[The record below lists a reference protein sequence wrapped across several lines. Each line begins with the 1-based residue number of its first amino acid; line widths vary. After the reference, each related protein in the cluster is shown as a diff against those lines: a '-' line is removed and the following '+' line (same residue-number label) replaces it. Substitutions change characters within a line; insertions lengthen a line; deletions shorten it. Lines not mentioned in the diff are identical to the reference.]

1 MTAINFPVTTST
13 GYVFTF
19 GDRTWVWTGGA
30 NGFWKAISTTIGYTG
45 STGYTGSKGIKGDSG
60 STTNPWFS
68 TSTNY
73 TASDGDRIIADNK
86 FGSFSIS
93 LPAIASVGAYIQ
105 ITDGNDLSNG
115 DPVSILRN
123 GNTIENLTEDINL
136 DLKGSTFEFVYNGST
151 WQVTSTTGPRGFV
164 GYTGSLGGNNIT
176 LQQPGKLVTYTG
188 TARWY
193 SPTDSLIKSVT
204 PRVRTSADLPISLS
218 LLKNGTALFSQ
229 TIPAQATTTATNT
242 TTYTLSTGDY
252 LTVNVLSV
260 GTGAQTGE
268 DLYVQVLYQPI

>member
-1 MTAINFPVTTST
+1 MTAINFPVTTAT

-19 GDRTWVWTGGA
+19 GDRTWVWTGGPS
-30 NGFWKAISTTIGYTG
+30 GFWKAISTTIGYTG
-45 STGYTGSKGIKGDSG
+45 SVGYTGSQGEPGLTG
-60 STTNPWFS
+60 SATNPWFS

-73 TASDGDRIIADNK
+73 TARDGDRIIADNK

-93 LPAIASVGAYIQ
+93 LPGGAYTGSYIQ
-105 ITDGNDLSNG
+105 ITDGNDFSNG
-115 DPVSILRN
+115 YPITVLRN
-123 GNTIENLTEDINL
+123 GNTIENLTEDISL
-136 DLKGSTFEFVYNGST
+136 DLKGSTFEFVFNGTT
-151 WQVTSTTGPRGFV
+151 WQVTSTTGPRGYI

-193 SPTDSLIKSVT
+193 SPTNSIITSVT
-204 PRVRTSADLPISLS
+204 PRVRTSADLPISLN
-218 LLKNGTALFSQ
+218 LLKNGTSLFSQ
-229 TIPAQATTTATNT
+229 TIQAQATTTATNT
-242 TTYTLSTGDY
+242 TTYSLSTGDY

-260 GTGAQTGE
+260 GTGAQPGE